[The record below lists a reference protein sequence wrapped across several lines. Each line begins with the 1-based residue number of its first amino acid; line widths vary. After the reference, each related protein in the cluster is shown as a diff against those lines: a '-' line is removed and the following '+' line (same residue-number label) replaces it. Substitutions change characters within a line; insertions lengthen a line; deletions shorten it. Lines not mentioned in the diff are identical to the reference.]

1 MSDDVIQNVTSDVNQ
16 YCDENATNRILLE
29 EIMKPSETKSSH
41 PTQLDARSRHRTAL
55 KWLLGSIL
63 LCGAVLL
70 MAPSAH
76 AQVTVKVDSTKTW
89 GSWLNVL
96 DTSNGYL
103 WGQGWAA
110 ADLRAGFIPN
120 QASATRIVL
129 RVNTNTYNPADIYW
143 NNPDGSPNKHLEANF
158 YVEEVSA
165 LGGNEVT
172 FSGMVESNS
181 IPAGWSCQAVIK
193 EFGSGYAWIGLSS
206 DPLVGGS
213 PFSVTRSIGG
223 GNIVQYGFMIVGPN
237 AAPDSAAA
245 LAGISVLVDNSDP
258 AITVQPSDQRTIL
271 GGTASFNVTATG
283 SSAVSYQW
291 RRYGTNLVNGGN
303 ISGATSP
310 TLTIV
315 NAQAADA
322 TIYTVGVTNL
332 AGGLLSAP
340 ARLRALTPAEFANS
354 LDNPSFEL
362 DVVSP
367 MQVPGPWF
375 NFTGSQLQNTN
386 DLYFWTPGE
395 HVQTRSGTNVVQ
407 IYNAGEWNGI
417 YQDVPAMPGDI
428 FVGDM
433 WLWQSSFDPL
443 YAPINE
449 AFLEVQFRAGGANPI
464 ATYASIYVTNGPTML
479 DNWLFLQ
486 ATNGVAAGYSQT
498 TTTNSYY
505 LVAPPG
511 TEFVRFQLTLH
522 AVGAGAGSVYVDDAR
537 LMKKIPV
544 AVTSR
549 ADGANVELSWLT
561 QGATDYQVV
570 YTDDLA
576 AGTWIPIGS
585 LVAGDGSIKS
595 VSFPANNDQRFYRV
609 LTK

>member
-1 MSDDVIQNVTSDVNQ
+1 MFLEDNMRTTYFNAQNQS
-16 YCDENATNRILLE
+16 AGA
-29 EIMKPSETKSSH
+29 
-41 PTQLDARSRHRTAL
+41 ARSGRRPIASMAGLAFSAVMAL
-55 KWLLGSIL
+55 TLQ
-63 LCGAVLL
+63 
-70 MAPSAH
+70 MQ

-89 GSWLNVL
+89 GSWMNVL
-96 DTSNGYL
+96 ETSNAYL

-110 ADLRAGFIPN
+110 ADLRAGFVPN
-120 QASATRIVL
+120 PASATRVVL
-129 RVNTNTYNPADIYW
+129 RVNTNTYNPGDIYW

-158 YVEEVSA
+158 YIEELSA
-165 LGGNEVT
+165 LSGNTVT
-172 FSGMVESNS
+172 FTGMVESNS
-181 IPAGWSCQAVIK
+181 IPAGWTCQAVIK
-193 EFGSGYAWIGLSS
+193 EFGPGYAWIGLSS
-206 DPLVGGS
+206 DPLVDGS
-213 PFSVTRSIGG
+213 MFSVTRSIGA

-258 AITVQPSDQRTIL
+258 AITAQPTNRRTVA
-271 GGTASFNVTATG
+271 GGTASFTVAATG

-291 RRYGTNLVNGGN
+291 KRDGVNLVNGGD
-303 ISGATSP
+303 ISGATSA
-310 TLTIV
+310 TLTIA

-322 TIYTVGVTNL
+322 GIYTVGVTNL

-340 ARLRALTPAEFANS
+340 ARLRVLTPAEFANA
-354 LDNPSFEL
+354 LDNPSFEQ

-367 MQVPGPWF
+367 TTVPEPWF

-395 HVQTRSGTNVVQ
+395 FVQTRDGTNVVQ
-407 IYNAGEWNGI
+407 VYNAGEWNGI
-417 YQDVPAMPGDI
+417 FQDVPAAPGDI
-428 FVGDM
+428 FVGDI
-433 WLWQSSFDPL
+433 WLWQSSFDAL
-443 YAPINE
+443 YAPINQ

-464 ATYASIYVTNGPTML
+464 ATYSSFFVTNGPTMV

-511 TEFVRFQLTLH
+511 TEFVRFQVTLH

-544 AVTSR
+544 ALTSR
-549 ADGANVELSWLT
+549 ADGPNVELSWLT
-561 QGATDYQVV
+561 QGATEYQVI
-570 YTDDLA
+570 YTEDLA
-576 AGTWIPIGS
+576 SGIWTPIGS
-585 LVAGDGSIKS
+585 LVAGDGSIKTA
-595 VSFPANNDQRFYRV
+595 SFPANNGQRFYRV